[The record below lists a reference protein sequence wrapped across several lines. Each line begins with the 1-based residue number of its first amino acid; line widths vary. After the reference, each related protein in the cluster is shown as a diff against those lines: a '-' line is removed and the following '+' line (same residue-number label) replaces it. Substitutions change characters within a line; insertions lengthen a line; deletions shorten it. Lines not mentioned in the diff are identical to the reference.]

1 MAESKTSE
9 IPIRVS
15 IRWLST
21 VGLNII
27 ANPSTVDTIRTTF
40 ENVMRDKSEDNR
52 KRKLEM

>member
-9 IPIRVS
+9 IPIKVS

-27 ANPSTVDTIRTTF
+27 AKPSTVDTIRTTF
-40 ENVMRDKSEDNR
+40 ENVMRDKSDDNR
-52 KRKLEM
+52 KT